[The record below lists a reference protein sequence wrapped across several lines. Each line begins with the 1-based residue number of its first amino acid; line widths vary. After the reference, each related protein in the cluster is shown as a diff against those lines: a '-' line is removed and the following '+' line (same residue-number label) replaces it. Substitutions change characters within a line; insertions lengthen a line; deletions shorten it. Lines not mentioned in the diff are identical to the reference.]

1 VHRLIAWYRCG
12 ADLQLLLPQLATYLG
27 HIDLAGTQRY
37 LTLTPELLNEAST
50 RFETYVLEVQHE

>member
-1 VHRLIAWYRCG
+1 
-12 ADLQLLLPQLATYLG
+12 LPALATYLG

-50 RFETYVLEVQHE
+50 RFEAYVLEVHHE